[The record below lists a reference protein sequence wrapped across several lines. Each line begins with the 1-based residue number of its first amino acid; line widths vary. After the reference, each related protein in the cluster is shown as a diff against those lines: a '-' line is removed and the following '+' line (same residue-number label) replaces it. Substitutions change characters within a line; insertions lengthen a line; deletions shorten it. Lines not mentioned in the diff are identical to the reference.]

1 MVKTLQGGGGGLFG
15 SLFSSCPYLFF
26 KSRRDI
32 FSGYII
38 AYWPN
43 FAVDNQTPASTL
55 FFPYLNLCF
64 SRVRKKVIAT
74 TWNRKKNGS
83 EHPSILLTSSG
94 TDLLPRATVRMNNT
108 QPRSIRAPTYRK
120 GPLEKKKLQLYPF
133 FFFYYSYYT
142 TLSIHTYISFLYG

>member
-1 MVKTLQGGGGGLFG
+1 MLKKKICKDNSSRAFTPPLKRKRKMLFLLCTYTADGQNSAGGGGLFG

-55 FFPYLNLCF
+55 FFPYLNFCF
-64 SRVRKKVIAT
+64 SRVRKKSNSYDLKQEEKWKRASIDSVDFL
-74 TWNRKKNGS
+74 RDGS
-83 EHPSILLTSSG
+83 PP
-94 TDLLPRATVRMNNT
+94 PRHCTH
-108 QPRSIRAPTYRK
+108 
-120 GPLEKKKLQLYPF
+120 E
-133 FFFYYSYYT
+133 
-142 TLSIHTYISFLYG
+142 